1 MMMVT
6 TLQQR
11 IEAKE
16 QFLSWKDK
24 QPHFLKRNSQYD
36 PRNNIVA
43 VLGKKEGK
51 SIVPKW
57 IFGKNIVTNDGDIYY
72 AKKSAG
78 ETPATNE
85 NFIQGRMELRTGA
98 ATPAKG
104 DTYTNVTT
112 PVTASRETISA
123 TYPKTNDTGD
133 ADNTGDAIDAVSYQ
147 HDWTA
152 ASFSATAIIG
162 GCIHDNASP
171 VGATKLLTHFDITS
185 FNKTT
190 SDTLKIFTNH
200 TVNGV

>member
-1 MMMVT
+1 MIT

-11 IEAKE
+11 IQAKE

-24 QPHFLKRNSQYD
+24 QPHFLKRNEEYN
-36 PRNNIVA
+36 PKNNIVA
-43 VLGKKEGK
+43 VLGQKEGK
-51 SIVPKW
+51 SLIPKW
-57 IFGKNIVTNDGDIYY
+57 IFGKNIVTDDGDIYY
-72 AKKSAG
+72 ALKGAG

-85 NFIQGRMELRTGA
+85 NFIQGRMELRTGT

-104 DTYTNVTT
+104 DTYTSVTT

-152 ASFSATAIIG
+152 AAFSATAIIG
-162 GCIHDNASP
+162 GAIHDNASP
-171 VGATKLLTHFDITS
+171 VGGTKLLTHFSITS

-200 TVNGV
+200 TVAGV